1 MTTKTFPAKVE
12 VLSDVL
18 GFVEPMLQSFGCS
31 SKIQTAVCV
40 AVEEVFVNIAHYSY
54 GDGNGEVD
62 LSVSFDEESSTVTF
76 VIADMGVPFNPLEK
90 PQPDITLSAENRNI
104 GGLGIFITRK
114 IMDHITYTCNNG
126 KNVLTML
133 KRI

>member
-18 GFVEPMLQSFGCS
+18 GFVEPMLQSFGCP

-40 AVEEVFVNIAHYSY
+40 AVEEVFVNIAHYAY

-104 GGLGIFITRK
+104 GGLGIFMVKKT
-114 IMDHITYTCNNG
+114 MDAMIYEYKDGQNRLSIVKHI
-126 KNVLTML
+126 
-133 KRI
+133 